1 MTTQNISSQYIFS
14 YQKFILYPE
23 QYKGKKKK
31 TVNKIRL
38 PEVVGK
44 GYKTFWN
51 FKGRYRV
58 VKGSRASKKSKTTA
72 LWYITNLI
80 KYPEANLLVVRK
92 TYRTLKDSCFTELKW
107 AARRLGVEEHFI
119 FKESPL
125 EVTYKPTGQKIY
137 FRGLDD
143 PLKVTSVTVDV
154 GCLCWMWIEEAYE
167 IMKEDDFNILDE
179 SIRGECPEGLF
190 KQITLTFNPWNERHW
205 IKKRFFDA
213 EPDADILAIT
223 TNYLCNEW
231 LDKADLKVFETMK
244 KQNPRR
250 YAVAG
255 LGGWGVVDG
264 LVYENWREEYFELE
278 QVRQHKSAFGLDFG
292 YTNDPSAFFV
302 GFLDVENKRLYV
314 YDEFYNPGMSNRK
327 IADEIIAMGYKKEHI
342 TADSAEPKSI
352 DELKGYGLKVKGA
365 KKGKDS
371 IANGIQWIQD
381 LEIIIHPRC
390 VNFLTE
396 ISNYTWEV
404 DKFGTKLNRP
414 IDDFNHLMDAM
425 RYALEQYIKKNGWMY

>member
-23 QYKGKKKK
+23 QYKGKKK

-80 KYPEANLLVVRK
+80 KYPKANLLVVRK

-125 EVTYKPTGQKIY
+125 EITYKPTGQKIY

-190 KQITLTFNPWNERHW
+190 KQITITFNPWNERHW
-205 IKKRFFDA
+205 LKKRFFDV
-213 EPDADILAIT
+213 EDEDILAIT

-244 KQNPRR
+244 KHNPRR

-264 LVYENWREEYFELE
+264 LVYENWKEEYFELE
-278 QVRQHKSAFGLDFG
+278 QVRQYKSAFGLDFG

-302 GFLDVENKRLYV
+302 GFLDAENKRLYV

-327 IADEIIAMGYKKEHI
+327 IADEVIAMGYSKEHI

-365 KKGKDS
+365 EKGKDS

-425 RYALEQYIKKNGWMY
+425 RYALEKYIKKKGWLY